1 MSVMKKLRII
11 LIVIVFCLVMI
22 NILKNNIDPSL
33 SGLAL
38 SNIEALAGEE
48 CTTHWSC
55 WLNLAYIIHSG
66 FISGY
71 QNRYGDNLKPPTN
84 VYHRMTA

>member
-22 NILKNNIDPSL
+22 NILKNNI
-33 SGLAL
+33 
-38 SNIEALAGEE
+38 EALAGEE

-55 WLNLAYIIHSG
+55 WLNLDTRACCNSG
-66 FISGY
+66 SIGCAPC
-71 QNRYGDNLKPPTN
+71 D
-84 VYHRMTA
+84 

>member
-1 MSVMKKLRII
+1 MSVMKKLRVI

-38 SNIEALAGEE
+38 SNIEALAVLIGV
-48 CTTHWSC
+48 
-55 WLNLAYIIHSG
+55 AG
-66 FISGY
+66 
-71 QNRYGDNLKPPTN
+71 
-84 VYHRMTA
+84 

>member
-55 WLNLAYIIHSG
+55 GLNLDTRACCNSVSIGSAPC
-66 FISGY
+66 
-71 QNRYGDNLKPPTN
+71 D
-84 VYHRMTA
+84 

>member
-38 SNIEALAGEE
+38 SNIEALAG
-48 CTTHWSC
+48 
-55 WLNLAYIIHSG
+55 
-66 FISGY
+66 
-71 QNRYGDNLKPPTN
+71 KN
-84 VYHRMTA
+84 VLLIGVAG

>member
-55 WLNLAYIIHSG
+55 WFNLDTRACCNSG
-66 FISGY
+66 SIGCAPC
-71 QNRYGDNLKPPTN
+71 D
-84 VYHRMTA
+84 

>member
-33 SGLAL
+33 SGL
-38 SNIEALAGEE
+38 

-55 WLNLAYIIHSG
+55 WLNLDTRACCNSG
-66 FISGY
+66 SIGCAPC
-71 QNRYGDNLKPPTN
+71 D
-84 VYHRMTA
+84 

>member
-38 SNIEALAGEE
+38 SNIESLAGEE
-48 CTTHWSC
+48 CTNLWSYC
-55 WLNLAYIIHSG
+55 LNSATRACCHSRSIG
-66 FISGY
+66 CAPC
-71 QNRYGDNLKPPTN
+71 D
-84 VYHRMTA
+84 

>member
-1 MSVMKKLRII
+1 
-11 LIVIVFCLVMI
+11 MI
-22 NILKNNIDPSL
+22 NILKNTIDPSL

-55 WLNLAYIIHSG
+55 WLNLDTRACCNSG
-66 FISGY
+66 SIGCAPC
-71 QNRYGDNLKPPTN
+71 D
-84 VYHRMTA
+84 